1 MQLVCLVRSE
11 ETQHCR
17 HYRLCNSC
25 PYLAVVIYVTR
36 GSSLL
41 NATSDDKWKGK
52 DRRTIREERIRGDM
66 RTTIGRDYLH
76 WMHTHVKTIWKSMY
90 RMGKYGWQERSGGVF
105 FRVRVCVCLCV
116 RVWLEKENE
125 MSGGICVL
133 RAEMNLNRKS
143 LRGPA
148 ANHSNIIRTRQR
160 DCASPRH
167 RFCISLT
174 TVNIHNNLIY
184 ILLIYI

>member
-105 FRVRVCVCLCV
+105 FRVRVCVCVFVCACV
-116 RVWLEKENE
+116 VRKRERDVWRDMRLTSRNE
-125 MSGGICVL
+125 FEQEIVAWASRESQQHHPNTTTRL
-133 RAEMNLNRKS
+133 RE
-143 LRGPA
+143 
-148 ANHSNIIRTRQR
+148 
-160 DCASPRH
+160 SP
-167 RFCISLT
+167 SPL
-174 TVNIHNNLIY
+174 LY
-184 ILLIYI
+184 ITYHGKYT